1 MEIWIRVMP
10 LNLAFCLFQFCTHI
24 IEWDWEHEHTHTR
37 TYTHTPCL
45 NNDKFMTSN
54 FNGSFSAAQ
63 KSYHLLN
70 QPLTLLDDCFQLS
83 ISDVNPNAS
92 YFIFILILLPI
103 SLRIKQTL
111 KMFTP
116 YLSINLSFFLTMG
129 VLCAHERLFF
139 HSVLALLVIVY
150 SRTLQQFL
158 TFSFASSL
166 SKSLL
171 SAHISMLEHI

>member
-92 YFIFILILLPI
+92 YFHFHSNITSHLIENKANIKNVHPI
-103 SLRIKQTL
+103 SIYQPT
-111 KMFTP
+111 F
-116 YLSINLSFFLTMG
+116 LSYNGCAVCTRTAILPLCTGSPCDCLPKDFAAVSHFL
-129 VLCAHERLFF
+129 LCFKF
-139 HSVLALLVIVY
+139 I
-150 SRTLQQFL
+150 
-158 TFSFASSL
+158 
-166 SKSLL
+166 
-171 SAHISMLEHI
+171 